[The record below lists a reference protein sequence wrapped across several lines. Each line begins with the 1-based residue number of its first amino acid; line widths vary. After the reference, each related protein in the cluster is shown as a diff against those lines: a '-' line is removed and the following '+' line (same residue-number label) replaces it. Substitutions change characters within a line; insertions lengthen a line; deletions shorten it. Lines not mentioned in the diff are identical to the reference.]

1 MPADWS
7 TIAIAFAAG
16 GFPWISQLKQL
27 PIHFALPDL
36 DLSAIFNFFASLFA
50 VSVFAFCVYAHPLQV
65 IEMPRWYWLVGA
77 AFMLTA
83 IYFSLFLYWR
93 ASVTAGT
100 TRWPVI
106 VNFIVYVLIFV
117 TLTAGFGVLKLL
129 DPYTLVE
136 GTVVAGDNTAVANAE
151 VEVTNQQDYF
161 VTALTD
167 EDGRF
172 VLLLEKEPAKG
183 LTQASITKDGTRRQ
197 ITFSSA
203 FSVPTTLRRVV
214 LQ

>member
-1 MPADWS
+1 MAHDWT

-16 GFPWISQLKQL
+16 GFPWISQFKQL
-27 PIHFALPDL
+27 PVHFALPDL

-50 VSVFAFCVYAHPLQV
+50 VAVYAFCIYAHPLQV
-65 IEMPRWYWLVGA
+65 IALPRWHWLVSA
-77 AFMLTA
+77 AFILTV
-83 IYFSLFLYWR
+83 IYFLVFLYWR
-93 ASVTAGT
+93 DGVKAGS

-129 DPYTLVE
+129 DPYLLIE
-136 GTVVAGDNTAVANAE
+136 GVVVNNANAMVGNAE
-151 VEVTNQQDYF
+151 VEITNQQDYS
-161 VTALTD
+161 VTAVTGD
-167 EDGRF
+167 DGHF
-172 VLLLEKEPAKG
+172 VLLLDKTRAG
-183 LTQASITKDGTRRQ
+183 QVTQASVSKDGIQRQ

-203 FSVPTTLRRVV
+203 FSVPMTMRRVV